1 MAKLNLMNFD
11 ARVREVFENNSDKLF
26 AFNKLM
32 LDTYN
37 GTLEADITIKE
48 ANEQIRAMFKKVI
61 GVGENATKADVRK
74 AIKRN
79 QQVLFDL
86 IEEVVPNLL
95 QTSWQD
101 NPFFNEFVET
111 RNLDIGDQ
119 ATFYTEDETILT
131 VSKVSGNH
139 WDLDRQRLGKGASY
153 SVATSW
159 YGIAVYS
166 EYERLL
172 TGAEDFSTFV
182 NKLFEAV
189 DRYVNESIYQA
200 MIAAAE
206 QLPGGATGA
215 GQWVKT
221 GDLTEATKEVFVQ
234 LIEDV
239 QMATGMDV
247 VIMGTKTALSK
258 LEGMQDIN
266 WISEDMKVARNTTG
280 RIGYWEGIRLVEIKQ
295 GFRLNDTTAR
305 LVDDKQLLIM
315 PVGDNKFIKVINEGN
330 PEMRQVNDNT
340 VNQDM
345 TYDYRYMFKMGVGVQ
360 IGLLFGVYN
369 IAA

>member
-1 MAKLNLMNFD
+1 MARLMNFD
-11 ARVREVFENNSDKLF
+11 ANVREVFENDESKLF

-32 LDTYN
+32 MDAAN
-37 GTLEADITIKE
+37 GSLEDGISAKE
-48 ANEQIRAMFKKVI
+48 ANDKIVSMFKQAI
-61 GVGENATKADVRK
+61 GVDEHSTKAEVRK
-74 AIKRN
+74 AIRRN

-95 QTSWQD
+95 RTGWQET
-101 NPFFNEFVET
+101 PFFNEFVEV
-111 RNLDIGDQ
+111 RNMDIGDK
-119 ATFYTEDETILT
+119 AMFYTEDETLLS

-139 WDLDRQRLGKGASY
+139 WDIDRQRLGKGESY
-153 SVATSW
+153 TVATSW

-182 NKLFEAV
+182 TKLYEAV
-189 DRYVNESIYQA
+189 DRFVNESIYQA
-200 MIAAAE
+200 MISASAK
-206 QLPGGATGA
+206 LPGGATGQ

-221 GDLTEATKEVFVQ
+221 GALTDAEKNVFMQ
-234 LIEDV
+234 LVEDV

-247 VIMGTKTALSK
+247 VIMGTKTALSR
-258 LEGMQDIN
+258 LEGMQDIQ
-266 WISEDMKVARNTTG
+266 WVSEDMKVQRNTTG
-280 RIGYWEGIRLVEIKQ
+280 RIGYFEGIRLVELKQ
-295 GFRLNDTTAR
+295 GFRLNTTTEY

-340 VNQDM
+340 MNQDM
-345 TYDYRYMFKMGVGVQ
+345 TYDYRYMFKMGVAVQ

>member
-1 MAKLNLMNFD
+1 MANLMNFD
-11 ARVREVFENNSDKLF
+11 ARVREVFNNDSAKLF

-37 GTLEADITIKE
+37 GTLEADITIKD
-48 ANEQIRAMFKKVI
+48 ANKQIISMFKQII
-61 GVGENATKADVRK
+61 GVDEHATKAQIRK
-74 AIKRN
+74 AIQRN

-95 QTSWQD
+95 QTGWQD

-119 ATFYTEDETILT
+119 AMFYSEDETLLT

-139 WDLDRQRLGKGASY
+139 WDLDRQRLGKGS
-153 SVATSW
+153 SFTVATSW

-172 TGAEDFSTFV
+172 TGAEDFATFV
-182 NKLFEAV
+182 NKLYEAV
-189 DRYVNESIYQA
+189 DKYINESIYQA
-200 MIAAAE
+200 MLSASE
-206 QLPGGATGA
+206 QLPGGTDGN

-221 GDLTEATKEVFVQ
+221 GALDAAEKIKFLQ

-239 QMATGMDV
+239 QMATGMEV
-247 VIMGTKTALSK
+247 VIMGTKTALSR
-258 LEGMQDIN
+258 LEAMQDIN

-280 RIGYWEGIRLVEIKQ
+280 KIGFWEGIRLVEIKQ
-295 GFRLNDTTAR
+295 GFKLNDTSAR

-315 PVGDNKFIKVINEGN
+315 PVGDNRFIKVVNEGQ

-340 VNQDM
+340 TNLDM
-345 TYDYRYMFKMGVGVQ
+345 TYDYRYMWKMGVGVQ

-369 IAA
+369 IVAA

>member
-1 MAKLNLMNFD
+1 MANLMMFD
-11 ARVREVFENNSDKLF
+11 ARVREVFENEENKLF
-26 AFNKLM
+26 AFQKLM
-32 LDTYN
+32 MDVAN
-37 GTLEADITIKE
+37 GCELEGGLTVKE
-48 ANEQIRAMFKKVI
+48 ANDKIVSMFRKVI
-61 GVGENATKADVRK
+61 GVTETSTKAEVRK
-74 AIKRN
+74 AIRRN
-79 QQVLFDL
+79 EKVLFEL

-95 QTSWQD
+95 RTGWAE
-101 NPFFNEFVET
+101 NPFFNEFVEM

-119 ATFYTEDETILT
+119 AVFYTEDETILT

-139 WDLDRQRLGKGASY
+139 WDIDRQRLGKGASY
-153 SVATSW
+153 SVETSW

-172 TGAEDFSTFV
+172 TGAEDFATFV
-182 NKLFEAV
+182 KKLYEAV

-200 MIAAAE
+200 MITAAD
-206 QLPGGATGA
+206 QLPGGSDGN

-221 GDLTEATKEVFVQ
+221 GDLTAATKAVFMQ
-234 LIEDV
+234 LVEDV

-247 VIMGTKTALSK
+247 VIMGTKVALSK
-258 LEGMQDIN
+258 LEGMQDIQ
-266 WISEDMKVARNTTG
+266 WVSDDMKVQRNTTG
-280 RIGYWEGIRLVEIKQ
+280 RIGYFEGIRLVEIKQ
-295 GFRLNDTTAR
+295 GFRLNDTTQR

-315 PVGDNKFIKVINEGN
+315 PVGDNKFIKVINEGE

-340 VNQDM
+340 FHQDM
-345 TYDYRYMFKMGVGVQ
+345 TSDYRYMFKIGVGVQ

>member
-1 MAKLNLMNFD
+1 MARLMNFD
-11 ARVREVFENNSDKLF
+11 ANVREVFENDESKLF

-32 LDTYN
+32 FDVAN
-37 GTLEADITIKE
+37 NSLEDGITMKE
-48 ANEQIRAMFKKVI
+48 ASDKIVSIFMQAI
-61 GVGENATKADVRK
+61 GVDEKSTKAEIRK
-74 AIKRN
+74 AIRRN

-86 IEEVVPNLL
+86 IEEIVPNLL
-95 QTSWQD
+95 RTGWQD
-101 NPFFNEFVET
+101 NPFFNEFVEI
-111 RNLDIGDQ
+111 RNIDIGDK
-119 ATFYTEDETILT
+119 AMFYTEDETLLT

-139 WDLDRQRLGKGASY
+139 WDIDRQRLGKGASFT
-153 SVATSW
+153 VETSW

-172 TGAEDFSTFV
+172 TGAEDFATFV
-182 NKLFEAV
+182 RKLYEAV
-189 DRYVNESIYQA
+189 DRFVNESIYQA
-200 MIAAAE
+200 MISAAA
-206 QLPGGATGA
+206 QLPGGATGS

-221 GDLTEATKEVFVQ
+221 GALTETEKAVFMQ

-247 VIMGTKTALSK
+247 VIMGTKAALSR
-258 LEGMQDIN
+258 LEGMQDID
-266 WISEDMKVARNTTG
+266 WVSEDMRVQRNTTG
-280 RIGYWEGIRLVEIKQ
+280 RIGYFEGIRLVEIKQ
-295 GFRLNDTTAR
+295 GFRLNTTTEY

-315 PVGDNKFIKVINEGN
+315 PVGDNKFIKVINEGQ

-340 VNQDM
+340 ANQDM

>member
-1 MAKLNLMNFD
+1 MVKLMNFD
-11 ARVREVFENNSDKLF
+11 ANVREVFENDESKLF
-26 AFNKLM
+26 NFNKLM
-32 LDTYN
+32 LDTAN
-37 GTLEADITIKE
+37 STFEEGVTAKE
-48 ANEQIRAMFKKVI
+48 ANAKIVSMFKKII
-61 GVGENATKADVRK
+61 GVDENSTKAEIRK

-95 QTSWQD
+95 QTGWKD

-111 RNLDIGDQ
+111 KYLEIGDKNV
-119 ATFYTEDETILT
+119 FYTEDETILT

-139 WDLDRQRLGKGASY
+139 WDIDRQRLGKGASF
-153 SVATSW
+153 SVETSW

-172 TGAEDFSTFV
+172 TGAEDFATFV
-182 NKLFEAV
+182 TKLYEAV
-189 DRYVNESIYQA
+189 DRFVNESIHQA
-200 MIAAAE
+200 MLSAAD
-206 QLPGGATGA
+206 QLPGGATGS

-221 GDLTEATKEVFVQ
+221 GALDAAEKTKFLQ

-266 WISEDMKVARNTTG
+266 WVSEDMKVQRNTTG
-280 RIGYWEGIRLVEIKQ
+280 KIGYWEGIRLVEIKQ
-295 GFRLNDTTAR
+295 GFRLNDTTSR

-315 PVGDNKFIKVINEGN
+315 PVGDNKFIKVVNEGQ

-345 TYDYRYMFKMGVGVQ
+345 TYDYRYMWKMGVGVQ
-360 IGLLFGVYN
+360 INLLFGVYN
-369 IAA
+369 IIAA

>member
-1 MAKLNLMNFD
+1 MRLMNFD
-11 ARVREVFENNSDKLF
+11 ARVREVFNNDEEKLN
-26 AFNKLM
+26 AFKKLM
-32 LDTYN
+32 LDTAN
-37 GTLEADITIKE
+37 ANFEDGITAKEADKK
-48 ANEQIRAMFKKVI
+48 IREKFMSVI
-61 GVGENATKADVRK
+61 GCNEHSTKAEIRK

-95 QTSWQD
+95 QTGWTE

-111 RNLDIGDQ
+111 KHIDIGDKNV
-119 ATFYTEDETILT
+119 FYTEDDTLLT

-139 WDLDRQRLGKGASY
+139 WDIDRQRLGKGASY
-153 SVATSW
+153 SVETSW

-182 NKLFEAV
+182 SKLYEAI
-189 DRYVNESIYQA
+189 DRYINESIYQA
-200 MIAAAE
+200 MLSAAE
-206 QLPGGATGA
+206 QLPGGTDGN

-221 GDLTEATKEVFVQ
+221 GALDASEKLKFLQ

-239 QMATGMDV
+239 QMATGMEV
-247 VIMGTKTALSK
+247 VIMGTKTALSR
-258 LEGMQDIN
+258 LEAMQDID
-266 WISEDMKVARNTTG
+266 WVSEDMRVQRNTTG
-280 RIGYWEGIRLVEIKQ
+280 RIGYFEGIRLVEIKQ
-295 GFRLNDTTAR
+295 GFKLNDTSAK

-315 PVGDNKFIKVINEGN
+315 PVGDNKFIKVVNEGQ

-340 VNQDM
+340 FHQDM
-345 TYDYRYMFKMGVGVQ
+345 TYDYRYMWKMGVGVQ

-369 IAA
+369 IVAA

>member
-1 MAKLNLMNFD
+1 MKLMSFD
-11 ARVREVFENNSDKLF
+11 ARVREVFENNEEQLN
-26 AFNKLM
+26 AFKKLM
-32 LDTYN
+32 LDTAN
-37 GTLEADITIKE
+37 ANFEEGITVKE
-48 ANEQIRAMFKKVI
+48 ANKKIVEKFMSVI
-61 GVGENATKADVRK
+61 GCNEYSTKAEIRK

-95 QTSWQD
+95 QTGWQE

-111 RNLDIGDQ
+111 KHIDIGDKNV
-119 ATFYTEDETILT
+119 FYTEDETLLT

-139 WDLDRQRLGKGASY
+139 WDIDRQRLGKGASF
-153 SVATSW
+153 SVETSW

-182 NKLFEAV
+182 NKLYEAV

-200 MIAAAE
+200 MLSASE
-206 QLPGGATGA
+206 QLPGGTDGN

-221 GDLTEATKEVFVQ
+221 GALDAAEKIKFLQ

-239 QMATGMDV
+239 QMATGMEV
-247 VIMGTKTALSK
+247 VIMGTKTALSR
-258 LEGMQDIN
+258 LEAMQDIN

-280 RIGYWEGIRLVEIKQ
+280 KIGYWEGIRLVEIKQ
-295 GFRLNDTTAR
+295 GFKLNDTSAR
-305 LVDDKQLLIM
+305 LVDDKHLLIM
-315 PVGDNKFIKVINEGN
+315 PVGENKFIKVVNEGQ

-340 VNQDM
+340 FHQDM
-345 TYDYRYMFKMGVGVQ
+345 TYDYRYMWKMGVGVQ
-360 IGLLFGVYN
+360 INLLFGVYN
-369 IAA
+369 IVAG

>member
-1 MAKLNLMNFD
+1 MLKLMNFD
-11 ARVREVFENNSDKLF
+11 AHVRSVFADEQEKLN
-26 AFNKLM
+26 AFSKLM
-32 LDTYN
+32 MDAAN
-37 GTLEADITIKE
+37 GEYEEGITAKE
-48 ANEQIRAMFKKVI
+48 ANEKIIGKFYEVI
-61 GVGENATKADVRK
+61 GVDKTSTKAEIRK

-86 IEEVVPNLL
+86 IEEIVPNLL
-95 QTSWQD
+95 QTGWQD

-111 RNLDIGDQ
+111 KNIDIGDQ
-119 ATFYTEDETILT
+119 NVFYTEDETILS

-139 WDLDRQRLGKGASY
+139 WDIDRQRLGKGASF
-153 SVATSW
+153 SVETSW

-172 TGAEDFSTFV
+172 TGAEDFATFIT
-182 NKLFEAV
+182 KLYEAV
-189 DRYVNESIYQA
+189 DKFVNESIYQA
-200 MIAAAE
+200 MLSASA
-206 QLPGGATGA
+206 QLPGGADGN

-221 GDLTEATKEVFVQ
+221 GALDKAEKAKFMQ

-247 VIMGTKTALSK
+247 VIMGTKTALSR
-258 LEGMQDIN
+258 LEAMQDIN
-266 WISEDMKVARNTTG
+266 WVSNDMKVERNTTG
-280 RIGYWEGIRLVEIKQ
+280 RIGYFEGIRLVEIKQ
-295 GFRLNDTTAR
+295 GFRLNDTTNR

-315 PVGDNKFIKVINEGN
+315 PVGDNKFIKVVNEGN

-345 TYDYRYMFKMGVGVQ
+345 TYDYRYMFKLGVAVMVN
-360 IGLLFGVYN
+360 LLFGVYN
-369 IAA
+369 IATA

>member
-1 MAKLNLMNFD
+1 MNKLMRFD
-11 ARVREVFENNSDKLF
+11 ANVRDIFDNEETKLF

-32 LDTYN
+32 TDIAN
-37 GTLEADITIKE
+37 GNELEGGLTVKE
-48 ANEQIRAMFKKVI
+48 GSDKIVSMFNKI
-61 GVGENATKADVRK
+61 LGIDENTSKADVRK
-74 AIKRN
+74 AIRRN

-95 QTSWQD
+95 RTGWQD
-101 NPFFNEFVET
+101 NPFFNEYVET
-111 RNLDIGDQ
+111 RHLDIGDK
-119 ATFYTEDETILT
+119 AMFYTEDETLLT

-139 WDLDRQRLGKGASY
+139 WDIDRQRLGKGASY
-153 SVATSW
+153 TVETSW

-182 NKLFEAV
+182 TKLYEAI
-189 DRYVNESIYQA
+189 DRFVNESIYQA
-200 MIAAAE
+200 MITAAE
-206 QLPGGATGA
+206 QLPGGATGS

-221 GDLTEATKEVFVQ
+221 GDLNETTKGTFMQ
-234 LIEDV
+234 LVEDIE
-239 QMATGMDV
+239 MATGMDV

-258 LEGMQDIN
+258 LEGMQDIQ
-266 WISEDMKVARNTTG
+266 WVSEDMKVQRNTTG
-280 RIGYWEGIRLVEIKQ
+280 RIGYFEGIRLVEIKQ
-295 GFRLNDTTAR
+295 GFRLNDTTNR

-340 VNQDM
+340 VNLDM
-345 TYDYRYMFKMGVGVQ
+345 TYDYRYMFKLGVGVQ
-360 IGLLFGVYN
+360 IGLLFGVWN
-369 IAA
+369 IVA